1 MVFTSQTN
9 ATVTQ
14 VRAAIQ
20 YNGFGANQA
29 NLSLYNDANGTPGV
43 VLVGP
48 VAVTNLPT
56 FYTCCTLAVANFP
69 HGGVPV
75 TAGTQY
81 WVVAD
86 TPLSGTGSDFYGVWA
101 LAPSGN
107 GVAADVGTGWFAFLA
122 GQPAGAVYG
131 K

>member
-1 MVFTSQTN
+1 MAFTSQTN

-20 YNGFGANQA
+20 YNG
-29 NLSLYNDANGTPGV
+29 S
-43 VLVGP
+43 
-48 VAVTNLPT
+48 NLPT